1 MILKIAA
8 MKKILFLLLIY
19 PALTYTQINRSAS
32 ELAKENI
39 QEYLKEKIFK
49 NCSYQSISY
58 GELTA
63 CKDNNVD
70 IAWFIKHEFAI
81 ATDSLRGEKA
91 PGQKLYKFVFYLDD
105 KMKVLRA
112 ESYF

>member
-1 MILKIAA
+1 
-8 MKKILFLLLIY
+8 MKKIFFLLLIY
-19 PALTYTQINRSAS
+19 PALTYAQINRSAT
-32 ELAKENI
+32 ELAKEKI
-39 QEYLKEKIFK
+39 QEYLTGKIFK
-49 NCSYQSISY
+49 NCSYEAISY

-81 ATDSLRGEKA
+81 AKNPLRQNEKA
-91 PGQKLYKFVFYLDD
+91 LEQKLYKFVFYLDD